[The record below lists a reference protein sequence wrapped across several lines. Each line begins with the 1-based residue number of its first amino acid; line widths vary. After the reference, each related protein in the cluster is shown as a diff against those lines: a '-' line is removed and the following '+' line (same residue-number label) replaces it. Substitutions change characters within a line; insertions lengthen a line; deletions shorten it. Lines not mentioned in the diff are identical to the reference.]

1 MKSVNKTVSYI
12 LKFFTSVLLTSAA
25 CISFRHYI
33 KFVELTAGSYNIAM
47 VLGQPLRDFLITLLL
62 LVAGVLAFLTFVF
75 KSCKRK
81 ESTIYPY
88 YLIGMGALWVILP
101 SISVYNISRFT
112 GTLIYQT
119 VSGIAIIA
127 NVVFMMISVCC
138 GLVAAT
144 DIIGRLFFA
153 PQRENSG
160 YASAVILTGI
170 PTGYAFSTLM
180 TAVLKPAVGLSGV
193 FITIG
198 VLTAAVGALSVIM
211 TKKNSA

>member
-25 CISFRHYI
+25 YISVKYYI
-33 KFVELTAGSYNIAM
+33 EFVELTAGSYNIAM
-47 VLGQPLRDFLITLLL
+47 ILGQPLRDFLITLLL

-88 YLIGMGALWVILP
+88 YLIGMGVLWVILP

-138 GLVAAT
+138 GLIAAI
-144 DIIGRLFFA
+144 DIIRSLFSVSE
-153 PQRENSG
+153 RENTG
-160 YASAVILTGI
+160 DFSAVILTGI
-170 PTGYAFSTLM
+170 PTGCAFSALM
-180 TAVLKPAVGLSGV
+180 TAVLKSVVGLSGI
-193 FITIG
+193 FIILG
-198 VLTAAVGALSVIM
+198 VLTAAVGVLSAIM
-211 TKKNSA
+211 MKKGK